1 MAWLV
6 PAEDA
11 QGPMCLSTSWMPIP
25 MAGDYLDGDVF
36 TCGSEGPILAWSVC
50 PNFDWIGKQM
60 KAIDQ
65 LQLESKYPSIMRKLP
80 ATNFTTI

>member
-1 MAWLV
+1 
-6 PAEDA
+6 
-11 QGPMCLSTSWMPIP
+11 MCLSTSWMPIP

-65 LQLESKYPSIMRKLP
+65 LQCNWKANIPVS
-80 ATNFTTI
+80 